1 LTLASPSYTSTAIWY
16 KPFKAGLEFFYPRL
30 VDGGFLVMHDY
41 GSLWWDGTEKAI
53 DEFFADKPESV
64 IPIPDR
70 AGTAAIRKIG

>member
-1 LTLASPSYTSTAIWY
+1 VNTPMLTLALPLDEQPLAVAVTLIDTGVAV
-16 KPFKAGLEFFYPRL
+16 P
-30 VDGGFLVMHDY
+30 
-41 GSLWWDGTEKAI
+41 TEKAI